1 MQGKSMPSNCFSCPP
16 SLVPEALAK
25 STIKSTVTSSK
36 KGTLIKPRPLIS
48 KALGSVGGLLIIKLS
63 SFNRKCALSS
73 QIRLAPPAISDK
85 AKVDFPDP
93 DSPIIKIPLC
103 ATHTPVACI
112 VFVFIIFSNC
122 APPSKQV

>member
-1 MQGKSMPSNCFSCPP
+1 MQGKSIPSNCFSWSPN
-16 SLVPEALAK
+16 LVAEALAK
-25 STIKSTVTSSK
+25 STIKSTVISSNN
-36 KGTLIKPRPLIS
+36 GTLIKPRPLIS

-63 SFNRKCALSS
+63 SFTHKCALSS
-73 QIRLAPPAISDK
+73 QISLAPPAIRDK

-112 VFVFIIFSNC
+112 VFVFIISSNY